1 MNLHDDFGL
10 DYELMD
16 DLPISEHIDWSQYNS
31 SESNLDDLDFEQQ
44 SENYFMQ
51 KENFDFESD

>member
-1 MNLHDDFGL
+1 MNLHENINL

-16 DLPISEHIDWSQYNS
+16 DLPISEHIDWDQHNS
-31 SESNLDDLDFEQQ
+31 SESNLDELDFEQE
-44 SENYFMQ
+44 SKNYFMQ